1 MQTETILYIII
12 AGILALLVALFQYM
26 YKSKKR
32 SKRYVLLTFLRF
44 LTLFSVLL
52 LLINPKFEKVTYFNE
67 KPNLVIAVDNSESVS
82 YLKQN
87 EKAKQLLDDLQSN
100 KDLNERFNLD
110 VYSFGKELKPLDS
123 LTFNE
128 RQSNVAQVFD
138 NLNQVYNTSIAPKIV
153 ISDGNQT
160 YGNDYEFATNKYKQP
175 IFPIV
180 LGDTIQHTDLKIEQ
194 LNVNRYAYLKNKFPI
209 EIIAVYNGKSSVS
222 TELKITS
229 GNATVYSQSLNFNT
243 TNSSQVINV
252 TLPANSVGVQTYKA
266 TLIPLENEKNVVNN
280 IKNFAVEVID
290 QKTNVAIVSDIL
302 HPDLGA
308 FKKAIESNEQR
319 QATILKPNEFL
330 NNSNDFQLV
339 IVYQPNNNFKLFYD
353 EIAKLNLN
361 KFTVLGNN
369 TTWSALNNYQ
379 SNYKQDITN
388 QTENFQPTLNANY
401 ATFIVDDLNFS
412 DFPPLETEFGETEF
426 SIPFETILYKTINGR
441 QINEPLL
448 ATFEINDRREA
459 VLNGEGIWRWRA
471 QSYLDDQSFENF
483 DNFIGKLV
491 QYLSSNQKR
500 NRLNVTY
507 ESFYNGNDNITV
519 AAQFFNKNYEFDD
532 TANLQI
538 TLKSKDDQSTKTYPF
553 LLKNNSYEVD
563 LSGLPA
569 GDYEFTVSVGSENIS
584 TSGVFKVLDYNV
596 EQQFLNANVSK
607 LQKLSANSQ
616 GTSYFID
623 NTNNLISD
631 LLNDK
636 RFVTIQ
642 KSTKNT
648 MPLIDW
654 QWLLAIIVLSL
665 AAEWFIRKYN
675 GLI

>member
-1 MQTETILYIII
+1 MQTDTTIYIII
-12 AGILALLVALFQYM
+12 AGVLALLVALFQYM
-26 YKSKKR
+26 HKTKKR
-32 SKRYVLLTFLRF
+32 SKSYVLLTFLRF

-67 KPNLVIAVDNSESVS
+67 KPNLVIAIDNSESVS
-82 YLKQN
+82 YLQQN
-87 EKAKQLLDDLQSN
+87 EKAQQLLDDLQSN
-100 KDLNERFNLD
+100 KELNERFNLD
-110 VYSFGKELKPLDS
+110 LYTFGKEVKPFDS
-123 LTFNE
+123 LTFKE
-128 RQSNVAQVFD
+128 RQSNIAQVFD
-138 NLNQVYNTSIAPKIV
+138 NLNQVYNTSIAPTIV
-153 ISDGNQT
+153 VSDGNQT
-160 YGNDYEFATNKYKQP
+160 YGNDYEFATNTYKQP

-180 LGDTIQHTDLKIEQ
+180 LGDTVQHTDLKIEQ
-194 LNVNRYAYLKNKFPI
+194 LNVNRYAYLKNKFPV
-209 EIIAVYNGKSSVS
+209 EIITVYNGKSSVAS
-222 TELKITS
+222 ELKITS
-229 GNATVYSQSLNFNT
+229 GNATVYSQAVNFST

-280 IKNFAVEVID
+280 VKNFAVEVID
-290 QKTNVAIVSDIL
+290 QKTNVAIISDIL

-339 IVYQPNNNFKLFYD
+339 ILYQPNNSFKLVYE
-353 EIAKLNLN
+353 EISKLNLN
-361 KFTVLGNN
+361 KFTVLGTN
-369 TTWSALNNYQ
+369 TIWNSLNNFQ
-379 SNYKQDITN
+379 SNYKQEITN
-388 QTENFQPTLNANY
+388 QTENFQPTLNTNY
-401 ATFIVDDLNFS
+401 VTFIVDDLNFS
-412 DFPPLETEFGETEF
+412 DFPPLETEFGETQF
-426 SIPFETILYKTINGR
+426 SVPFETILYKTINGR

-448 ATFEINDRREA
+448 ATFEVNDRREA

-471 QSYLDDQSFENF
+471 QSYLDNQSFENF
-483 DNFIGKLV
+483 DNFVGKLV

-507 ESFYNGNDNITV
+507 ESFYNGNDNININ
-519 AAQFFNKNYEFDD
+519 AQFFNKNYEFDA

-538 TLKSKDDQSTKTYPF
+538 SVKNKDNQSIKTYPF

-569 GDYEFTVSVGSENIS
+569 GDYDFTVSVNLENIS
-584 TSGVFKVLDYNV
+584 TSGVFKVLDYNM

-623 NTNNLISD
+623 NTSNLIPE
-631 LLNDK
+631 LLKDK

>member
-1 MQTETILYIII
+1 MQTDTILYIII

-32 SKRYVLLTFLRF
+32 SKRYILLTFLRF

-67 KPNLVIAVDNSESVS
+67 KPNLVIAVDNSESVA
-82 YLKQN
+82 YLKQDG
-87 EKAKQLLDDLQSN
+87 KTKQLLNDLQSN
-100 KDLNERFNLD
+100 NDLNERFNLD
-110 VYSFGKELKPLDS
+110 IYTFGKDVQSLDS
-123 LTFNE
+123 LNFKE
-128 RQSNVAQVFD
+128 RQSNLAQVFE
-138 NLNQVYNTSIAPKIV
+138 NLTQVYNTSIAPTII

-160 YGNDYEFATNKYKQP
+160 YGNDYEFATNRYKQP
-175 IFPIV
+175 IFPVI

-194 LNVNRYAYLKNKFPI
+194 LNVNRYAYLKNKFPV
-209 EIIAVYNGKSSVS
+209 EVIAVYNGKSSVS

-229 GNATVYSQSLNFNT
+229 GNATVFSQALNFST

-266 TLIPLENEKNVVNN
+266 TLVALENEKNVVNN
-280 IKNFAVEVID
+280 VKNFAVEVID
-290 QKTNVAIVSDIL
+290 QKTNVAIVSDML

-308 FKKAIESNEQR
+308 LKKAIESNEQR
-319 QATILKPNEFL
+319 QATILKPNEFI
-330 NNSNDFQLV
+330 NNSDDIQLV
-339 IVYQPNNNFKLFYD
+339 ILYQPNNNFKLVYD

-361 KFTVLGNN
+361 KFTILGTN
-369 TTWSALNNYQ
+369 TTWSALNNFQ
-379 SNYKQDITN
+379 SNYKQEITN
-388 QTENFQPTLNANY
+388 QTENFQPTLNPNY
-401 ATFIVDDLNFS
+401 ATFIIDDLNFS
-412 DFPPLETEFGETEF
+412 DFPPLETEFGETQF
-426 SIPFETILYKTINGR
+426 SVPFETILYKTINGR
-441 QINEPLL
+441 QISEPLL

-471 QSYLDDQSFENF
+471 QSYLDEQSFENF

-507 ESFYNGNDNITV
+507 ESFYNGNENIV
-519 AAQFFNKNYEFDD
+519 VSAQFFNKNYEFDA

-538 TLKSKDDQSTKTYPF
+538 SLKNKDDNSTKTYPF

-569 GDYEFTVSVGSENIS
+569 GDYEFAVSVSSENIS
-584 TSGVFKVLDYNV
+584 ASGVFKVLDYNV

-616 GTSYFID
+616 GASYFID
-623 NTNNLISD
+623 NTNTLISD
-631 LLNDK
+631 LLQDK

>member
-12 AGILALLVALFQYM
+12 AGILALLLALFQYM

-100 KDLNERFNLD
+100 KDLNDRFNLD
-110 VYSFGKELKPLDS
+110 VYSFGKEIKPLDS

-138 NLNQVYNTSIAPKIV
+138 NLNQVYNTSIAPTIV

-194 LNVNRYAYLKNKFPI
+194 LNVNRYAYLKNKFPV
-209 EIIAVYNGKSSVS
+209 EIIAVYNGKSSVTS
-222 TELKITS
+222 ELKITS
-229 GNATVYSQSLNFNT
+229 GNATVYSQALNFTT

-252 TLPANSVGVQTYKA
+252 TLPANGVGVQTYKA
-266 TLIPLENEKNVVNN
+266 TLVTLENEKNVVNN
-280 IKNFAVEVID
+280 VKNFAVEVID
-290 QKTNVAIVSDIL
+290 QKTNVAIVSDML

-319 QATILKPNEFL
+319 QATILKSNEFL

-339 IVYQPNNNFKLFYD
+339 IVYQPNNNFKLVYD
-353 EIAKLNLN
+353 EISKLNLN
-361 KFTVLGNN
+361 KFTVLGTN
-369 TTWSALNNYQ
+369 TNWSALNNFQ

-401 ATFIVDDLNFS
+401 ATFIVDDLNFG

-471 QSYLDDQSFENF
+471 QSYLDDKSFENF

-507 ESFYNGNDNITV
+507 ESFYNGNDNITI
-519 AAQFFNKNYEFDD
+519 AAQFFNKNYEFDA

-538 TLKSKDDQSTKTYPF
+538 SLKNKDDQSTKTYPF

-569 GDYEFTVSVGSENIS
+569 GDYEFTISVGSENIS
-584 TSGVFKVLDYNV
+584 TSGVFIVLDYNV

-616 GTSYFID
+616 GTSYFIE

-654 QWLLAIIVLSL
+654 LWLLAIIVLSL

>member
-1 MQTETILYIII
+1 
-12 AGILALLVALFQYM
+12 
-26 YKSKKR
+26 
-32 SKRYVLLTFLRF
+32 
-44 LTLFSVLL
+44 
-52 LLINPKFEKVTYFNE
+52 
-67 KPNLVIAVDNSESVS
+67 
-82 YLKQN
+82 
-87 EKAKQLLDDLQSN
+87 
-100 KDLNERFNLD
+100 
-110 VYSFGKELKPLDS
+110 
-123 LTFNE
+123 
-128 RQSNVAQVFD
+128 
-138 NLNQVYNTSIAPKIV
+138 
-153 ISDGNQT
+153 
-160 YGNDYEFATNKYKQP
+160 
-175 IFPIV
+175 
-180 LGDTIQHTDLKIEQ
+180 
-194 LNVNRYAYLKNKFPI
+194 
-209 EIIAVYNGKSSVS
+209 
-222 TELKITS
+222 
-229 GNATVYSQSLNFNT
+229 
-243 TNSSQVINV
+243 
-252 TLPANSVGVQTYKA
+252 
-266 TLIPLENEKNVVNN
+266 
-280 IKNFAVEVID
+280 
-290 QKTNVAIVSDIL
+290 
-302 HPDLGA
+302 
-308 FKKAIESNEQR
+308 
-319 QATILKPNEFL
+319 
-330 NNSNDFQLV
+330 
-339 IVYQPNNNFKLFYD
+339 
-353 EIAKLNLN
+353 
-361 KFTVLGNN
+361 
-369 TTWSALNNYQ
+369 
-379 SNYKQDITN
+379 
-388 QTENFQPTLNANY
+388 LNANY
-401 ATFIVDDLNFS
+401 ATFILDDLNFG

-500 NRLNVTY
+500 NRLNVNY

-519 AAQFFNKNYEFDD
+519 ATQFFNKNYEFDA

-538 TLKSKDDQSTKTYPF
+538 SLKNKDDQSTKTYPF

-563 LSGLPA
+563 LSGLAA
-569 GDYEFTVSVGSENIS
+569 GDYDFTVSVGSENIS

-642 KSTKNT
+642 KSTKNS

>member
-138 NLNQVYNTSIAPKIV
+138 NLNQVYNTSIAPTIV

>member
-1 MQTETILYIII
+1 MQTETLLYIII

-26 YKSKKR
+26 YKTNKR
-32 SKRYVLLTFLRF
+32 SKTYILLTFLRF

-82 YLKQN
+82 YLKQH
-87 EKAKQLLDDLQSN
+87 EKAKQLLIDLQSN
-100 KDLNERFNLD
+100 KDLNDHFNLD
-110 VYSFGKELKPLDS
+110 VYTFGKELKPFDS
-123 LTFNE
+123 LSFKE
-128 RQSNVAQVFD
+128 QQSNVAQVFD
-138 NLNQVYNTSIAPKIV
+138 NLSQVYSTSIAPTLI

-160 YGNDYEFATNKYKQP
+160 YGNDYEFATNRYKQP
-175 IFPIV
+175 IFTVI

-194 LNVNRYAYLKNKFPI
+194 LNVNRYAYLKNKFPV
-209 EIIAVYNGKSSVS
+209 EIIAVYKGKSSVS

-229 GNATVYSQSLNFNT
+229 GATTVHSQTLNFST
-243 TNSSQVINV
+243 TNSSQIINV

-266 TLIPLENEKNVVNN
+266 TLVPIENEKNVVNN
-280 IKNFAVEVID
+280 VKNFAVEVID

-308 FKKAIESNEQR
+308 FKKAIKSNEQR

-339 IVYQPNNNFKLFYD
+339 IVYQPNNNFKLVYD
-353 EIAKLNLN
+353 EIAKLSLN
-361 KFTVLGNN
+361 KFTVLGTN
-369 TTWSALNNYQ
+369 TIWSALNNFQ

-388 QTENFQPTLNANY
+388 QTEDFQPTLNANY
-401 ATFIVDDLNFS
+401 ATFIVDDLNFG

-500 NRLNVTY
+500 NRLNVNY
-507 ESFYNGNDNITV
+507 ESFYNGNDNISI
-519 AAQFFNKNYEFDD
+519 AAQFFNKNYEFDA

-538 TLKSKDDQSTKTYPF
+538 SLKNKDDQSTKTYPF

-569 GDYEFTVSVGSENIS
+569 GDYEFTVSVNSENIS
-584 TSGVFKVLDYNV
+584 ASGVFKVLDYNV

-607 LQKLSANSQ
+607 LQKLSTNSQ

-623 NTNNLISD
+623 NTNTLISD

>member
-1 MQTETILYIII
+1 MQTDTILYIII

-52 LLINPKFEKVTYFNE
+52 LLINPKFEKITYFNE
-67 KPNLVIAVDNSESVS
+67 KPNLVIAVDNSESIA

-87 EKAKQLLDDLQSN
+87 GKAKQLLIDLQSN
-100 KDLNERFNLD
+100 KDLKDRFILD
-110 VYSFGKELKPLDS
+110 VYSFGKELKPFDS
-123 LTFNE
+123 LSFKE
-128 RQSNVAQVFD
+128 RQSNIAQVFD
-138 NLNQVYNTSIAPKIV
+138 NLNQVYSTSIAPTLV

-160 YGNDYEFATNKYKQP
+160 YGNDYEFATNRYKQP
-175 IFPIV
+175 IFPVI

-194 LNVNRYAYLKNKFPI
+194 LNVNRYAYLKNKFPV
-209 EIIAVYNGKSSVS
+209 EVIAVYNGKSSVS

-229 GNATVYSQSLNFNT
+229 GNATIFSQVLNFNS
-243 TNSSQVINV
+243 TNASQVINV

-266 TLIPLENEKNVVNN
+266 TLVALENEKNVVNN
-280 IKNFAVEVID
+280 VKNFAVEVID

-308 FKKAIESNEQR
+308 LKKAIESNEQR

-330 NNSNDFQLV
+330 NISNDFQLV
-339 IVYQPNNNFKLFYD
+339 ILYQPTNNFKLVYD
-353 EIAKLNLN
+353 EIVKLNLN
-361 KFTVLGNN
+361 KFTVLGTK
-369 TTWSALNNYQ
+369 TTWSALNNFQTNYQ
-379 SNYKQDITN
+379 QSITN
-388 QTENFQPTLNANY
+388 QSEDFQPTLNTNY
-401 ATFIVDDLNFS
+401 TTFIVDDLNFG
-412 DFPPLETEFGETEF
+412 DFPPLQTEFGETQF
-426 SIPFETILYKTINGR
+426 SVPYETILYKTINGR
-441 QINEPLL
+441 QISEPLL

-471 QSYLDDQSFENF
+471 QSYLDEQSFENF
-483 DNFIGKLV
+483 DNFIGKII

-507 ESFYNGNDNITV
+507 ESFYNGNENIV
-519 AAQFFNKNYEFDD
+519 VSAQFFNKNYEFDA
-532 TANLQI
+532 TANLQVS
-538 TLKSKDDQSTKTYPF
+538 LKNKDDNSTKTYPF

-569 GDYEFTVSVGSENIS
+569 GDYDFTVSVNSENTS
-584 TSGVFKVLDYNV
+584 TSGVFKVLDYNI

-607 LQKLSANSQ
+607 LNKLSANSQ

-623 NTNNLISD
+623 NTNTLISD
-631 LLNDK
+631 LLQDK

-654 QWLLAIIVLSL
+654 QWLLAIIALSL

>member
-12 AGILALLVALFQYM
+12 AGILALLLTLFQYM

-52 LLINPKFEKVTYFNE
+52 LLINPKFEKITYFNE

-87 EKAKQLLDDLQSN
+87 EKAKQLLASLQSN
-100 KDLNERFNLD
+100 KGLNERFNLD
-110 VYSFGKELKPLDS
+110 VYSFGKELKPIDS

-128 RQSNVAQVFD
+128 RQSNLAQVFD
-138 NLNQVYNTSIAPKIV
+138 NLNQVYNTSIAPTLV

-194 LNVNRYAYLKNKFPI
+194 LNVNRYAYLKNKFPV
-209 EIIAVYNGKSSVS
+209 EIIAVYNGKSSVT

-229 GNATVYSQSLNFNT
+229 GNSTVHSQTLNFTT
-243 TNSSQVINV
+243 TNSSQVINLN
-252 TLPANSVGVQTYKA
+252 LPANSVGVQTYKA
-266 TLIPLENEKNVVNN
+266 TLVPLENEKNVVNN
-280 IKNFAVEVID
+280 VKNFAVEVID

-339 IVYQPNNNFKLFYD
+339 ILYQPNNNFKFVYD

-361 KFTVLGNN
+361 KFTVLGTN
-369 TTWSALNNYQ
+369 TTWSAFNNFQ

-401 ATFIVDDLNFS
+401 ATFILDDLNFG

-500 NRLNVTY
+500 NRLNVNY

-519 AAQFFNKNYEFDD
+519 ATQFFNKNYEFDA

-538 TLKSKDDQSTKTYPF
+538 SLKNKDDQSTKTYPF

-563 LSGLPA
+563 LSGLAA
-569 GDYEFTVSVGSENIS
+569 GDYDFTVSVGSENIS

-642 KSTKNT
+642 KSTKNS

>member
-138 NLNQVYNTSIAPKIV
+138 NLNQVYNTSIAPTIV

-665 AAEWFIRKYN
+665 AAEWFISKYN

>member
-1 MQTETILYIII
+1 MQTETLLYIII
-12 AGILALLVALFQYM
+12 AGILALLLALFQYM

-32 SKRYVLLTFLRF
+32 SKIYVLLTFLRF

-87 EKAKQLLDDLQSN
+87 EKAKQLLDNLQSN
-100 KDLNERFNLD
+100 KELNERFNLD
-110 VYSFGKELKPLDS
+110 VYSFGKEVKPLDS

-128 RQSNVAQVFD
+128 RQSNVAKVFD
-138 NLNQVYNTSIAPKIV
+138 NLNQVYNTSIAPTIM

-160 YGNDYEFATNKYKQP
+160 YGNDYEFATSKYKQP

-194 LNVNRYAYLKNKFPI
+194 LNVNRYAYLKNKFPV

-229 GNATVYSQSLNFNT
+229 GNSTVHSQTLSFNT

-266 TLIPLENEKNVVNN
+266 TLVPLENEKNVVNN
-280 IKNFAVEVID
+280 VKNFAVEVID

-339 IVYQPNNNFKLFYD
+339 ILYQPNNNFKLVYD

-361 KFTVLGNN
+361 KFTVLGTN
-369 TTWSALNNYQ
+369 TTWSALNNFQ
-379 SNYKQDITN
+379 SNYKQEITN

-412 DFPPLETEFGETEF
+412 DFPPLETEFGETDF

-507 ESFYNGNDNITV
+507 ESFYNGNDNITI
-519 AAQFFNKNYEFDD
+519 AAQFFNKNYEFDA

-538 TLKSKDDQSTKTYPF
+538 LLKNKDDQSTKTYPF
-553 LLKNNSYEVD
+553 LLKNTSYEVD

-569 GDYEFTVSVGSENIS
+569 GDYEFTVSVSSENIS
-584 TSGVFKVLDYNV
+584 TSGIFKVLDYNV

-607 LQKLSANSQ
+607 FQKLSANSQ

-623 NTNNLISD
+623 NTNTLISD

>member
-138 NLNQVYNTSIAPKIV
+138 NLNQVYNTSIAPTIV

-379 SNYKQDITN
+379 SNYK
-388 QTENFQPTLNANY
+388 
-401 ATFIVDDLNFS
+401 
-412 DFPPLETEFGETEF
+412 
-426 SIPFETILYKTINGR
+426 
-441 QINEPLL
+441 
-448 ATFEINDRREA
+448 
-459 VLNGEGIWRWRA
+459 
-471 QSYLDDQSFENF
+471 
-483 DNFIGKLV
+483 
-491 QYLSSNQKR
+491 
-500 NRLNVTY
+500 
-507 ESFYNGNDNITV
+507 
-519 AAQFFNKNYEFDD
+519 
-532 TANLQI
+532 
-538 TLKSKDDQSTKTYPF
+538 
-553 LLKNNSYEVD
+553 
-563 LSGLPA
+563 
-569 GDYEFTVSVGSENIS
+569 
-584 TSGVFKVLDYNV
+584 
-596 EQQFLNANVSK
+596 
-607 LQKLSANSQ
+607 
-616 GTSYFID
+616 
-623 NTNNLISD
+623 
-631 LLNDK
+631 
-636 RFVTIQ
+636 
-642 KSTKNT
+642 
-648 MPLIDW
+648 
-654 QWLLAIIVLSL
+654 
-665 AAEWFIRKYN
+665 
-675 GLI
+675 